1 MRRPTELSGE
11 GRPSGPSL
19 RLVPVFGVSTAA
31 SSSCVRRAPSSD
43 HCSASSFATTGVGY
57 RSRASRAS
65 RASSYASSFLTDDAD
80 DEAFSAAAAARSA
93 ALAAALAALAARAS
107 ASRDCAV
114 SSEEARVALSFV
126 FARSLSSF
134 SDDTETLATTSSSF
148 SAESFARLFSRFP
161 TVSAKTPSSNATS
174 SFVSPS
180 RRSVS
185 SADSARSP
193 ASRSNASRASTR
205 DAATS
210 LASMPATDPDS
221 FAARSADA
229 LADRTSRDRASVAR
243 ATSRLSR
250 RDSATPLPNTARS
263 RLIAPTPLSTAAS
276 TVREVRVAVNRTAS
290 FAAADATSAAETSD
304 AVFRRAH
311 SVSSRAS
318 SKVSAAKRRAS
329 ASRLAR
335 APYATRGSAAMSAT
349 SAVSCRRSAARPPPA
364 APKVALSSSISSHG
378 AAGGLSARDASS
390 RRTASSSPSRSAAT
404 ASAAAASARVHQPA
418 YAPAGGGGAESLGS
432 PESRRG
438 SSADARTTTRRRP
451 WVARS
456 GRPPKG
462 TGTARPRR
470 EPAARERAG
479 RPDGACARNA
489 GAHAD
494 DAAGTT
500 IVGTPPTCNDGRNCH
515 RAPKS
520 SLFPTKPVPDVS
532 QAACWRSARPRAWTP
547 GAAHDRRAASSS
559 GDVARSRRGFPPG
572 GPRVPAGFPRR
583 RPRLGW
589 LARRG
594 DETDSQRPPPP
605 TRSDPI

>member
-1 MRRPTELSGE
+1 M
-11 GRPSGPSL
+11 
-19 RLVPVFGVSTAA
+19 
-31 SSSCVRRAPSSD
+31 
-43 HCSASSFATTGVGY
+43 
-57 RSRASRAS
+57 
-65 RASSYASSFLTDDAD
+65 
-80 DEAFSAAAAARSA
+80 
-93 ALAAALAALAARAS
+93 
-107 ASRDCAV
+107 

-134 SDDTETLATTSSSF
+134 SENTETLATTSSSF

-221 FAARSADA
+221 FAARSAETRF
-229 LADRTSRDRASVAR
+229 ADRTSRDRASVAR

-418 YAPAGGGGAESLGS
+418 YAPAGGGAESLGS

-479 RPDGACARNA
+479 RLDGACARNA